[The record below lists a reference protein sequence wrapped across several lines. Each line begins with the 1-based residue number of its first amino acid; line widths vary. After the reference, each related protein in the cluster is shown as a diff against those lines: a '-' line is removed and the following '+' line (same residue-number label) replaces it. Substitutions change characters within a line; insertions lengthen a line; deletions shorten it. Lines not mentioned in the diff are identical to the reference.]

1 MVTICALFFR
11 YGLNRIFN
19 MACQQLGFKI
29 ELYEATKH
37 SFGTQRINEGVPEN
51 LLREWFG
58 HAKSEMTRRYAKLK
72 VVDAF
77 RQIEEQ
83 KKKVVDIKLKKLD

>member
-1 MVTICALFFR
+1 LSKIYNKA
-11 YGLNRIFN
+11 IS
-19 MACQQLGFKI
+19 QLGLEI

-58 HAKSEMTRRYAKLK
+58 HCNSEMTRKYAKLR

-77 RQIEEQ
+77 REIENR
-83 KKKVVDIKLKKLD
+83 KKNVVELKTASEDRQ